1 MPSAPIVLSDAQRA
15 EVETLAALLNQ
26 EQIADYLGVA
36 RNTFRAICERD
47 AEVAAR
53 YKRGKAKAIAH
64 VANGLLQKAR
74 NGDTTSMI
82 FYLKT
87 QAGWRETE
95 RLEHSGPDGQPI
107 ATSARETLSLLLG
120 RMADGADNGA
130 SDGEDD
136 GASSALPRA
145 LPGPEGRDG
154 DAG

>member
-15 EVETLAALLNQ
+15 EVETLAALLSQ

-136 GASSALPRA
+136 GASSAGPRA
-145 LPGPEGRDG
+145 LPGPKGRDG